1 LALDLVFDDCARVRL
16 PLRPLLRV
24 PPLRPLERV
33 LLLRPLERVLL
44 PLRVDPFRDAL
55 LVELLLFRFDDLDEP
70 LRLDDVLASGIT
82 LLLLGFRSIGHIPAE
97 CRT

>member
-1 LALDLVFDDCARVRL
+1 LFRVL
-16 PLRPLLRV
+16 
-24 PPLRPLERV
+24 PLRPLERV

-82 LLLLGFRSIGHIPAE
+82 LLLLGFRSIGYIPAE